1 MHESKSHDLHLQQHS
16 PCQARRA
23 LFSGV
28 RDRHEA
34 PSHSREPHYLTL
46 FVTSTAL
53 FGSTD

>member
-16 PCQARRA
+16 PGQARRA
-23 LFSGV
+23 LFLGV

-34 PSHSREPHYLTL
+34 PSHPQEPHYLTL